1 MINRVSDA
9 RLRDLSELN
18 SSTEEGRIASEL
30 LAARAEI
37 ERLREDANTTAM
49 DLVDE
54 RDDARADLR
63 EAEQELLAARSE
75 LQRLRTLIDGA
86 VGNRTADELKHLK
99 FSYSNQ
105 NQIMKEL

>member
-18 SSTEEGRIASEL
+18 SSTEEGRM
-30 LAARAEI
+30 
-37 ERLREDANTTAM
+37 AN
-49 DLVDE
+49 
-54 RDDARADLR
+54 
-63 EAEQELLAARSE
+63 ELLAARSE

-86 VGNRTADELKHLK
+86 VGNHTADELKHLK

-105 NQIMKEL
+105 NQIIKEL